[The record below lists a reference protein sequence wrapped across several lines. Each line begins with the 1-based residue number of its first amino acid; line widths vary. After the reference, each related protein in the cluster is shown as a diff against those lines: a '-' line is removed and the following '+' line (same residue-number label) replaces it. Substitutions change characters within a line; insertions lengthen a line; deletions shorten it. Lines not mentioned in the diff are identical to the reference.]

1 MRVAVASEDG
11 RTIAAHTGRCRAFA
25 IFDVVGGQVHS
36 VEHRASRAPGAEGEG
51 CHSHHSDGGHPADAH
66 THDHSA
72 LVDVLTDCR
81 VLITRGLGPRLVADL
96 ASRWVEAYVCA
107 VPEVDE
113 AVRLFAQGSLPRASG
128 TGCGH
133 HA

>member
-11 RTIAAHTGRCRAFA
+11 RTIAAHTGRCRAIA
-25 IFDVVGGQVHS
+25 IFDVIGPEVRT
-36 VEHRASRAPGAEGEG
+36 VEHRASGARGADGDG
-51 CHSHHSDGGHPADAH
+51 CHDHRSSGAQ

-72 LVDVLTDCR
+72 LVDALSDCG

-96 ASRWVEAYVCA
+96 ASQGVEAYVCS
-107 VPEVDE
+107 VSEVTE
-113 AVRLFAQGSLPRASG
+113 AVRLFAAGSLPRASG
-128 TGCGH
+128 AGCGH